1 MHQTMTAFD
10 AAAILIVLSAAFAW
24 INNRWFKLPSTVA
37 LAMMGAVASL
47 LIVGVDALSPQADIA
62 GVVSQFLRDIDF
74 KTTLMDGMLSFL
86 LFAGALHVD
95 IDDLRR
101 GRWQIIFLSTIGV
114 VVSTL
119 IVGFGFWALAGA
131 VGFPVP
137 LVWCLVFG
145 ALISPTDPVAVMGV
159 LKTAR
164 VPPTLQATIAG
175 ESLFNDGVGV
185 VIFSIL
191 LATAA
196 SGQPFSFLHA
206 GEMFV
211 VEALGGVALGLA
223 VGWIGYSAIKMIDE
237 YSVETLITL
246 AVVMGGYALASA
258 IHVSGPVA
266 MAVAGL
272 LIGNRGVTYA
282 MSSTTRTYVLGFW
295 ALIDEILNAVLFVLI
310 GLEALV
316 VIDRFGL
323 IGLGLLTIPLVL
335 AARAISVGVP
345 LTMWRDLLP
354 FKTAFPIFT
363 WGGLR
368 GGISIALAL
377 SLPGGPVKDILVAVT
392 YVVVLFSVLVQG
404 GTIKSLISR
413 VAGPP
418 EEESLPHG

>member
-1 MHQTMTAFD
+1 MTSGLSAFE
-10 AAAILIVLSAAFAW
+10 AAAVLIVLSAAFAW
-24 INNRWFKLPSTVA
+24 INQRWFKLPSTVA
-37 LAMMGAVASL
+37 LTMMGAVASL
-47 LIVGVDALSPQADIA
+47 VILAVDFLTPATDLA
-62 GVVSQFLRDIDF
+62 GTVSRFLEGIDF
-74 KTTLMDGMLSFL
+74 HEALMDGMLSFL
-86 LFAGALHVD
+86 LFAGAMHVD
-95 IDDLRR
+95 IDDLRK
-101 GRWQIIFLSTIGV
+101 GRWQIAVLSTIGV
-114 VVSTL
+114 VASTL
-119 IVGFGFWALAGA
+119 MVGFGFWGLSSA
-131 VGFPVP
+131 VGLAVP
-137 LVWCLVFG
+137 MIWCLVFG

-191 LATAA
+191 LATAV
-196 SGQPFSFLHA
+196 SGEPFSFMHA

-211 VEALGGVALGLA
+211 VEAMGGAALGLA
-223 VGWIGYSAIKMIDE
+223 VGCIGYWAMKAIDD

-272 LIGNRGVTYA
+272 LIGNRGVAQA
-282 MSSTTRTYVLGFW
+282 MSQKTRDYLLGFW
-295 ALIDEILNAVLFVLI
+295 ALIDEILNAVLFLLI

-335 AARAISVGVP
+335 VARAISVGVP
-345 LTMWRDLLP
+345 LSMWRDLLP
-354 FKTAFPIFT
+354 FRMAFPIFV

-377 SLPGGPVKDILVAVT
+377 SLPGGPIKDILVAVT

-404 GTIKSLISR
+404 GTIKSLIGR
-413 VAGPP
+413 VAGPA
-418 EEESLPHG
+418 EDEGVPHG